1 MMRFLA
7 AITMFMLISAGAQAQ
22 KQKIDSIEFHLYT
35 DSLKKGGVYN
45 YINVD
50 AKLSNG
56 RWMPLSAQELSF
68 TTTGGKFDGCNL
80 YFDTAFNAD
89 SVVVKAVLKADTSM
103 QRSIT
108 IYIKK
113 LAETEALKSM
123 EDVMG
128 PNTRQP
134 ARKKKRS

>member
-1 MMRFLA
+1 MMRSSA
-7 AITMFMLISAGAQAQ
+7 AISLLLFIASGAFAQ

-56 RWMPLSAQELSF
+56 RWMPLSAQDLHF
-68 TTTGGKFDGCNL
+68 TTTGGRFDGCNL
-80 YFDTAFNAD
+80 YFDSTFKAD
-89 SVVVKAVLKADTSM
+89 SVVVKAVLKADTSLH
-103 QRSIT
+103 RSVT

-113 LAETEALKSM
+113 LPETEELKTM
-123 EDVMG
+123 EEVLG
-128 PNTRQP
+128 PGSRQP

>member
-7 AITMFMLISAGAQAQ
+7 AIAMMISMSATAQSQ
-22 KQKIDSIEFHLYT
+22 KQQIDSIEFHLYT

-50 AKLSNG
+50 AKLRNG
-56 RWMPLSAQELSF
+56 RWMPLSAQEVSF
-68 TTTGGKFDGCNL
+68 TTSGGKFDGCNL
-80 YFDTAFNAD
+80 YFDSAFNAD
-89 SVVVKAVLKADTSM
+89 SVVVKAVLKADTSLH
-103 QRSIT
+103 RSIT

-113 LAETEALKSM
+113 LAETEVLKSM

-128 PNTRQP
+128 PGTRQP

>member
-1 MMRFLA
+1 
-7 AITMFMLISAGAQAQ
+7 MLISMSATAQSQ

-56 RWMPLSAQELSF
+56 RWMPLSAQDLHF
-68 TTTGGKFDGCNL
+68 TTSGGKFDGCNL
-80 YFDTAFNAD
+80 YFDSAFNAD
-89 SVVVKAVLKADTSM
+89 SVVVKAVLKADTGL

-113 LAETEALKSM
+113 LDETEALKTM

-128 PNTRQP
+128 PGTRQP

>member
-1 MMRFLA
+1 MMRSLA
-7 AITMFMLISAGAQAQ
+7 AIMMLIFIAAGAHAQ
-22 KQKIDSIEFHLYT
+22 KQKIDSIAFHLYT

-56 RWMPLSAQELSF
+56 RWMPLSSQELIFS
-68 TTTGGKFDGCNL
+68 TSGGKFDGCNL
-80 YFDTAFNAD
+80 YFDSSFKAD
-89 SVVVKAVLKADTSM
+89 SVVVKAVLKADTSL
-103 QRSIT
+103 QRSVT

-113 LAETEALKSM
+113 LPETEELKSM

-134 ARKKKRS
+134 ARKKKRG